1 MTTENTTPKT
11 LSRQEIVDMHREYML
26 PSIGQLYKEPL
37 PFVKGEGF
45 YLTDADGKQYLD
57 FFGGIVT
64 VSVGHCDPEITE
76 RTVAQLRQLQHV
88 STLFPIEAQA
98 RLAKKMAEIAPGKLR
113 RSFFT
118 NSGSEANEKAVQ
130 IVQAHTKRKTIVA
143 LRHAYSGGTAAAQSI
158 TAHSNWRIGEPNA
171 IPVVHAKNAY
181 CYRCPFGK
189 TPSTCSLECVKD
201 LEETIQ
207 TCTDGEIAA
216 FIAEPIQGVGG
227 FIVPPKEYFK
237 EAVAVAKKYGGLF
250 IADEVQAGFGR
261 TGDKWFGIEQWGV
274 EPDVMTGAKG
284 VANGLPMGF
293 VITTDEI
300 ATALNGKVHLN
311 TFGGNPIS
319 STAALATIEA
329 MDSRGLPHNA
339 AVVGEYFAD
348 KLRGLQEKYDCI
360 GDVRGM
366 GLMQAMELVKDRAT
380 KEPYREMQPK
390 LVEAARE
397 EGLIIGKG
405 GLYGNVI
412 RMTPPMAI
420 SKTEVDMAIAMLDR
434 AFEKALAN

>member
-1 MTTENTTPKT
+1 MTIEHTVPAS
-11 LSRQEIVDMHREYML
+11 LSRDEIVAKHKEYML
-26 PSIGQLYKEPL
+26 PSIGQLYSDPL

-76 RTVAQLRQLQHV
+76 RTVAQMRTLQHT
-88 STLFPIEAQA
+88 STLFPIEVQA
-98 RLAKKMAEIAPGKLR
+98 KLAEKMAQITPGKLKK
-113 RSFFT
+113 SFFT
-118 NSGSEANEKAVQ
+118 NSGSEANEKAIQ
-130 IVQAHTKRKTIVA
+130 LAQAHTGRRTIVS
-143 LRHAYSGGTAAAQSI
+143 LRHAYSGGTAGAATV
-158 TAHSNWRIGEPNA
+158 TAHHNWRIGEPNA
-171 IPVVHAKNAY
+171 FPVAHAKNPY

-189 TPSTCSLECVKD
+189 TPGSCSLECVKD

-207 TCTDGEIAA
+207 STTDGQIAA
-216 FIAEPIQGVGG
+216 FMAEPIQGVGG

-250 IADEVQAGFGR
+250 IADEVQTGFGR
-261 TGDKWFGIEQWGV
+261 TGNEWFGIQQYGV
-274 EPDVMTGAKG
+274 DPDLMTGAKG
-284 VANGLPMGF
+284 IANGLPMGF
-293 VITTDEI
+293 VIATDEV

-329 MDSRGLPHNA
+329 MESRKLPQNSHE
-339 AVVGEYFAD
+339 VGNYLHERL
-348 KLRGLQEKYDCI
+348 KGLQEKYPII

-366 GLMQAMELVKDRAT
+366 GLMQALELVKDPTT
-380 KEPYREMQPK
+380 KEPYKEMQPK
-390 LVEAARE
+390 LVEAARAQ
-397 EGLIIGKG
+397 GLIIGKG

-412 RMTPPMAI
+412 RMSPPMSI
-420 SKTEVDMAIAMLDR
+420 SRTEVDMAIEMLDR
-434 AFEKALAN
+434 AFAAIA

>member
-1 MTTENTTPKT
+1 MTIEHTASAS
-11 LSRQEIVDMHREYML
+11 LSRKEIVDKHKEYML
-26 PSIGQLYKEPL
+26 PSIGQLYADPL

-76 RTVAQLRQLQHV
+76 RVVTQLRTLQHT

-98 RLAKKMAEIAPGKLR
+98 RLAEKMAQITPGALKK
-113 RSFFT
+113 SFFT
-118 NSGSEANEKAVQ
+118 NSGSEANEKAIQ
-130 IVQAHTKRKTIVA
+130 LAQAHTGRRTIVS
-143 LRHAYSGGTAAAQSI
+143 LRHAYSGGTAGAATV
-158 TAHSNWRIGEPNA
+158 TAHHNWRIGEPNA
-171 IPVVHAKNAY
+171 FPVAHAKNPY

-189 TPSTCSLECVKD
+189 TPSSCSLECVKD

-207 TCTDGEIAA
+207 STTDGSIAA
-216 FIAEPIQGVGG
+216 FMAEPIQGVGG
-227 FIVPPKEYFK
+227 FIVPPKDYFK

-250 IADEVQAGFGR
+250 IADEVQTGFGR
-261 TGDKWFGIEQWGV
+261 TGNQWFGIQQYGV
-274 EPDVMTGAKG
+274 EPDLMTGAKG
-284 VANGLPMGF
+284 IANGLPMGF
-293 VITTDEI
+293 VIATDEV

-329 MDSRGLPHNA
+329 MEDRGLPQNA
-339 AVVGEYFAD
+339 HEVGGYLHD
-348 KLRGLQEKYDCI
+348 RLKGLQDKYPMI

-366 GLMQAMELVKDRAT
+366 GLMQALELVKDRET
-380 KEPYREMQPK
+380 KEPYKEMQAK

-397 EGLIIGKG
+397 QGLIIGKG

-412 RMTPPMAI
+412 RMSPPMSI
-420 SKTEVDMAIAMLDR
+420 TRTEVDMAIEMLDR
-434 AFEKALAN
+434 AFAAIS

>member
-1 MTTENTTPKT
+1 MTIEHTVPTS
-11 LSRQEIVDMHREYML
+11 LSRDEIVAKHKEYML
-26 PSIGQLYKEPL
+26 PSIGQLYSDPL

-76 RTVAQLRQLQHV
+76 RTVAQMRTLQHT
-88 STLFPIEAQA
+88 STLFPIEVQA
-98 RLAKKMAEIAPGKLR
+98 RLAEKMAQITPGKLKK
-113 RSFFT
+113 SFFT
-118 NSGSEANEKAVQ
+118 NSGSEANEKAIQ
-130 IVQAHTKRKTIVA
+130 LAQAHTGRRTIVS
-143 LRHAYSGGTAAAQSI
+143 LRHAYSGGTAGAATV
-158 TAHSNWRIGEPNA
+158 TAHHNWRIGEPNA
-171 IPVVHAKNAY
+171 FPVAHAKNPY

-189 TPSTCSLECVKD
+189 TPGSCSLECVKD

-207 TCTDGEIAA
+207 STTDGQIAA
-216 FIAEPIQGVGG
+216 FMAEPIQGVGG

-250 IADEVQAGFGR
+250 IADEVQTGFGR
-261 TGDKWFGIEQWGV
+261 TGNEWFGIQQYGV
-274 EPDVMTGAKG
+274 DPDLMTGAKG
-284 VANGLPMGF
+284 IANGLPMGF
-293 VITTDEI
+293 VIATDEV

-329 MDSRGLPHNA
+329 MESRKLPQNSHE
-339 AVVGEYFAD
+339 VGNYLHERL
-348 KLRGLQEKYDCI
+348 KGLQEKYPII

-366 GLMQAMELVKDRAT
+366 GLMQALELVKDPQT
-380 KEPYREMQPK
+380 KEPYKEMQPK
-390 LVEAARE
+390 LVEAARAQ
-397 EGLIIGKG
+397 GLIIGKG

-412 RMTPPMAI
+412 RMSPPMSI
-420 SKTEVDMAIAMLDR
+420 SRTEVDMAIEMLDR
-434 AFEKALAN
+434 AFAAIA

>member
-1 MTTENTTPKT
+1 MTIEHTVPTS
-11 LSRQEIVDMHREYML
+11 LSRDEIVAKHKEYML
-26 PSIGQLYKEPL
+26 PSIGQLYSDPL

-76 RTVAQLRQLQHV
+76 RTVAQMRTLQHT
-88 STLFPIEAQA
+88 STLFPIEVQA
-98 RLAKKMAEIAPGKLR
+98 KLAEKMAQITPGKLKK
-113 RSFFT
+113 SFFT
-118 NSGSEANEKAVQ
+118 NSGSEANEKAIQ
-130 IVQAHTKRKTIVA
+130 LAQAHTGRRTIVS
-143 LRHAYSGGTAAAQSI
+143 LRHAYSGGTAGAATV
-158 TAHSNWRIGEPNA
+158 TAHHNWRIGEPNA
-171 IPVVHAKNAY
+171 FPVAHAKNPY

-189 TPSTCSLECVKD
+189 TPGSCSLECVKD

-207 TCTDGEIAA
+207 STTDGQIAA
-216 FIAEPIQGVGG
+216 FMAEPIQGVGG

-250 IADEVQAGFGR
+250 IADEVQTGFGR
-261 TGDKWFGIEQWGV
+261 TGNEWFGIQQYGV
-274 EPDVMTGAKG
+274 DPDLMTGAKG
-284 VANGLPMGF
+284 IANGLPMGF
-293 VITTDEI
+293 VIATDEV

-329 MDSRGLPHNA
+329 MESRKLPQNSHE
-339 AVVGEYFAD
+339 VGNYLHERL
-348 KLRGLQEKYDCI
+348 KGLQEKYPII

-366 GLMQAMELVKDRAT
+366 GLMQALELVKDPTT
-380 KEPYREMQPK
+380 KEPYKEMQPK
-390 LVEAARE
+390 LVEAARAQ
-397 EGLIIGKG
+397 GLIIGKG

-412 RMTPPMAI
+412 RMSPPMSI
-420 SKTEVDMAIAMLDR
+420 SRTEVDMAIEMLDR
-434 AFEKALAN
+434 AFAAIA